1 MGYMTKAK
9 AKLISQ
15 LALSVKVA
23 GKRTAEERIT
33 NGTTDAWH
41 TFWDECEY
49 SHMALE
55 VLLGVRNVSEL
66 QAVAQ
71 YNTVARNALSRIEG
85 HIGT

>member
-1 MGYMTKAK
+1 MAYLTKAK

-15 LALSVKVA
+15 LALSVKVE

-33 NGTTDAWH
+33 NGPTDKWH
-41 TFWDECEY
+41 TLWDKCEY

-71 YNTVARNALSRIEG
+71 YNTVARDALSRIEG
-85 HIGT
+85 YTG